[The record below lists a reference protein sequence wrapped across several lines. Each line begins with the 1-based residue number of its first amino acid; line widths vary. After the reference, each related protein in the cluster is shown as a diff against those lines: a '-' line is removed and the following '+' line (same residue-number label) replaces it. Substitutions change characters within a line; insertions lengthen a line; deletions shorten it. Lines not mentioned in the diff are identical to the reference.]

1 MSELFER
8 LAEKVGEERAER
20 IVELKVQ
27 QRVQQIKI
35 DTIKNIMDYFKCSLE
50 EALDALEITGKE
62 ALKIQKIICDIYKN
76 NKTNTNILYKVTIPC
91 VQKLIKLR

>member
-27 QRVQQIKI
+27 QRVQQIQI
-35 DTIKNIMDYFKCSLE
+35 DAIKNIMDYFKCSLE

-62 ALKIQKIICDIYKN
+62 RAIIAKQLQK
-76 NKTNTNILYKVTIPC
+76 TV
-91 VQKLIKLR
+91 

>member
-27 QRVQQIKI
+27 QRVQQIQI
-35 DTIKNIMDYFKCSLE
+35 DASKNIMDYFKCSLE

-62 ALKIQKIICDIYKN
+62 RAIIARQLQK
-76 NKTNTNILYKVTIPC
+76 TI
-91 VQKLIKLR
+91 

>member
-27 QRVQQIKI
+27 QRVQQIQI
-35 DTIKNIMDYFKCSLE
+35 DAMKNIMDYFKCSLE
-50 EALDALEITGKE
+50 EALDALEITGIE
-62 ALKIQKIICDIYKN
+62 RAIIARQLQK
-76 NKTNTNILYKVTIPC
+76 TV
-91 VQKLIKLR
+91 

>member
-27 QRVQQIKI
+27 QRVQQIQI
-35 DTIKNIMDYFKCSLE
+35 DAIKNIMDYFKCSLE

-62 ALKIQKIICDIYKN
+62 RAIIARQLQK
-76 NKTNTNILYKVTIPC
+76 TV
-91 VQKLIKLR
+91 

>member
-27 QRVQQIKI
+27 QRVQQIQI
-35 DTIKNIMDYFKCSLE
+35 DAIKNIMDYYKCSLE

-62 ALKIQKIICDIYKN
+62 RAIIARQLQK
-76 NKTNTNILYKVTIPC
+76 TI
-91 VQKLIKLR
+91 

>member
-27 QRVQQIKI
+27 QRVQQIQI
-35 DTIKNIMDYFKCSLE
+35 DAIKNIMDYFKCSLE

-62 ALKIQKIICDIYKN
+62 RANIAKQFQK
-76 NKTNTNILYKVTIPC
+76 TI
-91 VQKLIKLR
+91 

>member
-27 QRVQQIKI
+27 QRVQQIQI
-35 DTIKNIMDYFKCSLE
+35 DAIKNIMDYFKCSLE

-62 ALKIQKIICDIYKN
+62 RAIIARQLQK
-76 NKTNTNILYKVTIPC
+76 TI
-91 VQKLIKLR
+91 